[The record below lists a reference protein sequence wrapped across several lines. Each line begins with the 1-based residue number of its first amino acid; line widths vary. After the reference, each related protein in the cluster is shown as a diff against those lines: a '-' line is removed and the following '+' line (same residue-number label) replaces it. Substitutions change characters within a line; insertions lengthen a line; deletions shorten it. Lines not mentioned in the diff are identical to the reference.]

1 LPAAG
6 LAIGIVRGRLMLV
19 EAEVWTV
26 ARTEQGNAVLVRPK
40 DGEKAVPI
48 FIGTL
53 EAQAILIGLGNV
65 PMPRPLTHDL
75 LLSVLKHL
83 DISLSRIEITELRDR
98 TYYAQLI
105 LSNQGQEMT
114 IDSRP
119 SDSIALAV
127 REKCPVYISDTVVEE
142 AGVSVAEIS
151 ETSVKEEEEEGAE
164 EPQTEVDRLKSA
176 LNKAVEEENYEEAA
190 RIRDRINEIEG
201 S

>member
-1 LPAAG
+1 
-6 LAIGIVRGRLMLV
+6 MLV

-83 DISLSRIEITELRDR
+83 DISLTRIEITELRDR

-127 REKCPVYISDTVVEE
+127 REKCPVYISDAVVEE

-151 ETSVKEEEEEGAE
+151 ETPAKEEEEGAE
-164 EPQTEVDRLKSA
+164 GPQSEVDRLKNA